1 MSTIRRTIL
10 LNCLKLVDLLTMVG
24 SFFLASLLIAGEKGM
39 LPLSQFLS
47 MRIKVGNF
55 LLFSAL
61 LLLWHLI
68 FSAFGLYDSRR
79 MSGRKADISDPFT
92 ATTAGTPNLAARDVA
107 FHILMIPPRLLVVF
121 FAATCN
127 SPIGPSPCASP
138 LLCSTSL

>member
-24 SFFLASLLIAGEKGM
+24 SFFLASLLIAREKDM

-92 ATTAGTPNLAARDVA
+92 ANTAGTPIIVPGGAT
-107 FHILMIPPRLLVVF
+107 FHGQTVTTRLL
-121 FAATCN
+121 
-127 SPIGPSPCASP
+127 I
-138 LLCSTSL
+138 LLLV

>member
-24 SFFLASLLIAGEKGM
+24 SFFLASLLIAREKGM

-79 MSGRKADISDPFT
+79 MSGRKADVLDPFG
-92 ATTAGTPNLAARDVA
+92 ATTAGALVIAAVA
-107 FHILMIPPRLLVVF
+107 FVFGIRMISPIFLLMFWATTAAIAVTQRLLQRFVLEH
-121 FAATCN
+121 
-127 SPIGPSPCASP
+127 I
-138 LLCSTSL
+138 

>member
-92 ATTAGTPNLAARDVA
+92 ATTAGARNL
-107 FHILMIPPRLLVVF
+107 PPRSLPFPCLIVSPRPFPWF
-121 FAATCN
+121 FGL
-127 SPIGPSPCASP
+127 SG
-138 LLCSTSL
+138 

>member
-24 SFFLASLLIAGEKGM
+24 SFFLASLLIAREKGM

-92 ATTAGTPNLAARDVA
+92 ATTAGNPIIRAGARA
-107 FHILMIPPRLLVVF
+107 FPVWGDSPGLFPRVLGVSGPDPRTHPPPERSVL
-121 FAATCN
+121 
-127 SPIGPSPCASP
+127 
-138 LLCSTSL
+138 